1 MYPLARS
8 TLFFRL
14 YKACLNFLRQCD
26 TPRNLP
32 TVWSAI
38 LRLDNS
44 DDLREQGKA
53 KREVMS
59 EKGKQ
64 GRAKQLGGV
73 SVIDI
78 PQDATPTTREKI
90 AAAAV
95 GVATGTV
102 AKAEVGVSTGYIGGV
117 QSKYPHAH
125 GSNLPE

>member
-1 MYPLARS
+1 MYAPARS

-53 KREVMS
+53 KREAT
-59 EKGKQ
+59 Q
-64 GRAKQLGGV
+64 GRPSKEKLL
-73 SVIDI
+73 SENDNSL
-78 PQDATPTTREKI
+78 PPHDTRAII
-90 AAAAV
+90 A
-95 GVATGTV
+95 
-102 AKAEVGVSTGYIGGV
+102 AEVGVSTGYIGGV